1 MGRGISFL
9 DLIQEG
15 NIGLLRAVEKFDHS
29 KGFKFSTYATWWIR
43 QAISRAIADQ
53 SRTIRIPVHMVETI
67 NKLMRIQRRLTQELG
82 REPSVEETALEMD
95 LLDEIEVRSIRALQ
109 EKGERLDP
117 ILSRKLRRAT
127 AKVRRIMRISQD
139 PMSLDM
145 PVGQEDSSLLGDFIE
160 DDKVPGPV
168 EKADRQLL
176 KEQVSDL
183 LSGLSEREREVLEM
197 RFGLKDGQDHTLE
210 EVGKHFGVTRER
222 IRQIEAKALRKL
234 RHPTRSRQLRDY
246 LG

>member
-1 MGRGISFL
+1 
-9 DLIQEG
+9 
-15 NIGLLRAVEKFDHS
+15 
-29 KGFKFSTYATWWIR
+29 
-43 QAISRAIADQ
+43 
-53 SRTIRIPVHMVETI
+53 MVETI
-67 NKLMRIQRRLTQELG
+67 NRLMRVQRRLTQELG
-82 REPSVEETALEMD
+82 REPSIEEMALEMEI
-95 LLDEIEVRSIRALQ
+95 LDEHETKAIRERL
-109 EKGERLDP
+109 GDSGRLDP
-117 ILSRKLRRAT
+117 NLQRKMRRAT
-127 AKVRRIMRISQD
+127 AKVRRILRISQD

-176 KEQVSDL
+176 KEQVRGV
-183 LSGLSEREREVLEM
+183 LSVLSEREREVLEM